1 MRLFLGFGNVV
12 CLMVS
17 AEDLWPQCSMTN
29 MVGVKWVEC
38 LIDNWPNKKPR

>member
-1 MRLFLGFGNVV
+1 
-12 CLMVS
+12 MVS